1 MTRLQQSMYNT
12 LMVVALSLCSHGA
25 QSTELVTGYWSE
37 IDEVDSPMQAV
48 NSPKRARDPAESR
61 LLKLDLTQLQKSL
74 KAGASTHIRLPD
86 PYGGE
91 VEFALKPSSV
101 MPKQLAA
108 RYPNI
113 RSFEGVSTHDR
124 STTVRL
130 ELTSKGLSAQ
140 VLGEGGR
147 WVIDPAEGLGP
158 EFVRSYRYSKGY
170 QGKNEPFCELET
182 SNVLDARG
190 ASKNHFTGTVQRGKS
205 TGTSLRTYR
214 LAVATTGEYGAYHGG
229 TVEGA
234 LSAVVVT
241 INRVDGIFET
251 ELAINLE
258 LIAANDDI
266 VFANPLNDPF
276 TGNDNAGT
284 LIDESQAQID
294 LLIGTEN
301 YDVGHTLSTGA
312 GGLAGLGVV
321 CREGGKAE
329 GVTGSTR
336 PEGDFFD
343 VDFVAHEL
351 GHQFAAEHTW
361 NGANGGCGIQQ
372 RAPGSAYEP
381 GSGSSIMSYA
391 GLCGSDNIATA
402 VDALFHHQSFD
413 QIITY
418 TREGIGSVCGQEDLL
433 GNTAPQVDAGSDYVV
448 PKQTPLVVTGSAT
461 DEEQDALSF
470 SWEQR
475 DLGPQAALTNPD
487 DGRFA
492 LFRMLDSASSPQRY
506 LPALTT
512 VVSGTQDASERI
524 PQVAREM
531 TMRLTAKDG
540 AGGVQSDDI
549 VVTVNGDS
557 GPFEV
562 LSPNGGEQVGSSKTL
577 EWDTGFT
584 EQAPV
589 STSMVEVYLS
599 TNDGVSFDQLIDTVD
614 NTGSANVKFPAGIQ
628 SQEARLMIKGAGNI
642 FYDVSDAAFQLDSD
656 RAVPPTPVLDRVEAG
671 DTKLTLYFEPGV
683 PNGVVADTYE
693 AYCATESIATETDYA
708 TEALL
713 PFDENTPITS
723 ELEITD
729 DFIIER
735 DGLRVPIDINHEYRG
750 DVQIELQSPA
760 GNQITLKDGGV
771 LDNTLDVIETYP
783 VSAEPVDSL
792 DAFIGESTKGTWTLD
807 VSDLGVLDV
816 GTLNRWGITVVSRS
830 SASEGTASGASSP
843 LVIEGLINGESYECT
858 VTPFTE
864 GWPGESVS
872 FPPAIPVGADGNSLT
887 PSFAALS
894 STADGFTVQVS
905 NYDAEFTWD
914 VATTAGSAN
923 ITSSGLVTVT
933 GLDAGQ
939 SATVTVTASR
949 VGFNDGSAEVTGT
962 ANEAPTPEF
971 GSVSATDDGFTVQVS
986 NYDAEFTWDV
996 ATTAGSVSINDA
1008 GLVTVTGLGASES
1021 ATVTVTVS
1029 RTGFNEESAVV
1040 TGNANVGAALTP
1052 EFGAVSSTADGFAVQ
1067 VSNYDAEFTWDV
1079 ATTAGS
1085 ASINGTGLISVI
1097 GLGAGQST
1105 TVTVTASRAGF
1116 NDGSAAVTGNAA
1128 AGAALTPAFDGVS
1141 STVDGFTV
1149 QVSNYDGAFVWEVSA
1164 STGSAAI
1171 NNLGLITVSGL
1182 APGQSATVNVT
1193 ASRTGYESGT
1203 AEISGSANVGA
1214 ALTPEFN
1221 GVVSTA
1227 DGFTVQVSNYDS
1239 GFSWDLTPTAGTA
1252 SIGASGL
1259 ITVAGLTSG
1268 QNSVVI
1274 VTTTR
1279 SGYAGGS
1286 AEISGSAN
1294 DTGSALSIAFAVSDL
1309 SSTSFEEGD
1318 GDKVVLAFTAQ
1329 AEVADAQ
1336 INGMTLVASGD
1347 LNDLNEVGAV
1357 KVFADAN
1364 GDGVADASELVSE
1377 GAYTT
1382 DNGSIS
1388 FTFDDAL
1395 PITTESSQVLI
1406 TYEL

>member
-1 MTRLQQSMYNT
+1 MLQLYRGIQNT
-12 LMVVALSLCSHGA
+12 LLVVVLTLVAPVVQSLSV
-25 QSTELVTGYWSE
+25 VTGYWSE
-37 IDEVDSPMQAV
+37 IDEVESPAPAPV
-48 NSPKRARDPAESR
+48 SPKLARDPAESR
-61 LLKLDLTQLQKSL
+61 LLKLNLNQLQESL
-74 KAGASTHIRLPD
+74 KAGTSTHIRLPD

-91 VEFALKPSSV
+91 VEFVLKPSSV

-113 RSFEGVSTHDR
+113 RSFEGVSIHDR

-140 VLGEGGR
+140 VLTAGER
-147 WVIDPAEGLGP
+147 WVIDPVEGLGP

-170 QGKNEPFCELET
+170 QSKNEPFCELET
-182 SNVLDARG
+182 SNVLGARSV
-190 ASKNHFTGTVQRGKS
+190 SKNQFTDTVQRGKS

-229 TVEGA
+229 TIEDA

-266 VFANPLNDPF
+266 VFADPLTDPF
-276 TGNDNAGT
+276 AGNDNAGT

-361 NGANGGCGIQQ
+361 NGANGGCGVQQ

-402 VDALFHHQSFD
+402 VDALFHHQSFE
-413 QIITY
+413 QIVTY
-418 TREGIGSVCGQEDLL
+418 TREGIGSVCGQAELL
-433 GNTAPQVDAGSDYVV
+433 ENTAPQVDAGSDYVV
-448 PKQTPLVVTGSAT
+448 PKQTPLIVTGSAT
-461 DEEQDALSF
+461 DQEQDALLF

-487 DGRFA
+487 DGRFP

-512 VVSGTQDASERI
+512 VVAGTQDASERI

-549 VVTVNGDS
+549 VVTVDGDS

-562 LSPNGGEQVGSSKTL
+562 VSPNGGEQVGSSKTV

-589 STSMVEVYLS
+589 SASMVEIYLS

-614 NTGSANVKFPAGIQ
+614 NIGSANLNFPAGIQ
-628 SQEARLMIKGAGNI
+628 SQEARLMIKGASNI

-683 PNGVVADTYE
+683 ASGVAADTYE
-693 AYCATESIATETDYA
+693 AYCATESIATETNYA
-708 TEALL
+708 IEALL

-729 DFIIER
+729 DFIVET

-760 GNQITLKDGGV
+760 GTEITLKDGGV
-771 LDNTLDVIETYP
+771 VDNTLDVIETYP

-792 DAFIGESTKGTWTLD
+792 DALIGESTKGTWTLD
-807 VSDLGVLDV
+807 VSDLGILDV
-816 GTLNRWGITVVSRS
+816 GTLNEWGITVVSRS
-830 SASEGTASGASSP
+830 SPSEGTASGASSP
-843 LVIEGLINGESYECT
+843 LVIEGLINGETYECT
-858 VTPFTE
+858 VTPFAE
-864 GWPGESVS
+864 GWPGERVS
-872 FPPAIPVGADGNSLT
+872 FPPAIPVGADGNSLI
-887 PSFAALS
+887 PSFAALT
-894 STADGFTVQVS
+894 STAEGFTVQIS

-914 VATTAGSAN
+914 VVTTAGSASIN
-923 ITSSGLVTVT
+923 GT
-933 GLDAGQ
+933 GLITVIGLGAGQ

-962 ANEAPTPEF
+962 ANAAPTPEF
-971 GSVSATDDGFTVQVS
+971 GSVSSTDDGFTVQVS

-996 ATTAGSVSINDA
+996 ATTGGSVSINDT
-1008 GLVTVTGLGASES
+1008 GLITVTGLGAGES
-1021 ATVTVTVS
+1021 ATVTVTAS
-1029 RTGFNEESAVV
+1029 RVGFNEESAEV
-1040 TGNANVGAALTP
+1040 TGNANVGTALTP
-1052 EFGAVSSTADGFAVQ
+1052 EFGAVSSTADGFTAQ

-1079 ATTAGS
+1079 VTTAGS
-1085 ASINGTGLISVI
+1085 ASIDGAGLITVI
-1097 GLGAGQST
+1097 GLGAGQSA
-1105 TVTVTASRAGF
+1105 TVTATASRAGF
-1116 NDGSAAVTGNAA
+1116 NDGSAAVIGNAA
-1128 AGAALTPAFDGVS
+1128 AGAALTPEFGAPS
-1141 STVDGFTV
+1141 SNVTGFIV
-1149 QVSNYDGAFVWEVSA
+1149 QVSNYDVAFVWEVSA

-1171 NNLGLITVSGL
+1171 NDSGLITVSGL
-1182 APGQSATVNVT
+1182 APSQSATVNVT
-1193 ASRTGYESGT
+1193 TSRTGYESGT
-1203 AEISGSANVGA
+1203 AEISGSADVGA

-1221 GVVSTA
+1221 IVVSTA
-1227 DGFTVQVSNYDS
+1227 DGFTVEVSNYDS

-1252 SIGASGL
+1252 SIEASGL
-1259 ITVAGLTSG
+1259 ITVVGLTSG
-1268 QNSVVI
+1268 QNSVVT

-1279 SGYAGGS
+1279 SGYERGS
-1286 AEISGSAN
+1286 ADVSGSAN
-1294 DTGSALSIAFAVSDL
+1294 ETGSALNIAFAVTDL
-1309 SSTSFEEGD
+1309 SSTTFEEGD
-1318 GDKVVLAFTAQ
+1318 GDRVVLAFTVQ

-1336 INGMTLVASGD
+1336 INGMTLAASGD
-1347 LNDLNEVGAV
+1347 LNDVNEVGAV

-1364 GDGVADASELVSE
+1364 DDGVADASELVSE

-1388 FTFDDAL
+1388 FTFDNAL
-1395 PITTESSQVLI
+1395 PITTESRQVLI